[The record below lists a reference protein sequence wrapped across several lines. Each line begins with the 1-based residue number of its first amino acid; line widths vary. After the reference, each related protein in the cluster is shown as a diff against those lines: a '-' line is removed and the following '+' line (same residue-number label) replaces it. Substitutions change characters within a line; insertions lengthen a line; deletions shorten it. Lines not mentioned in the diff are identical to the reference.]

1 MENRKP
7 KPINY
12 DTELKIRINQKQK
25 DILAKI
31 SSSYGLTMSQYIR
44 ELIEKDIYSD
54 WHFSLD
60 MLY

>member
-12 DTELKIRINQKQK
+12 DTELKIRINKKQK
-25 DILAKI
+25 DMLEKI

-44 ELIEKDIYSD
+44 ELIEKDIYND
-54 WHFSLD
+54 
-60 MLY
+60 

>member
-1 MENRKP
+1 MRKP

-12 DTELKIRINQKQK
+12 DTELKIRISQKQK
-25 DILAKI
+25 EILEKI

-54 WHFSLD
+54 
-60 MLY
+60 

>member
-54 WHFSLD
+54 
-60 MLY
+60 